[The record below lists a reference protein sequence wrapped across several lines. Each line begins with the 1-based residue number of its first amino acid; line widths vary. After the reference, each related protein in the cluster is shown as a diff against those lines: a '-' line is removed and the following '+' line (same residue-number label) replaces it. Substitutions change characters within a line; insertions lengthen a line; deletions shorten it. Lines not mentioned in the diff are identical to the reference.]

1 MMVAVF
7 KKILLRDLGKL
18 KTEIELYRD
27 EQRIWHAEK
36 QITNSA
42 GTLCVHL
49 IGSFNHFIGAQLGN
63 TGYVRERELEFL
75 PDSVPRAELLKRL
88 DDTIQ
93 VVAQTFDSL
102 PESKL
107 EEEYPQPLFDE
118 KVTTGHLLTH
128 VVSHLNYHLGQVNYH
143 RRLLDN

>member
-1 MMVAVF
+1 MVSVF
-7 KKILLRDLGKL
+7 KKILLRDLNKL
-18 KTEIELYRD
+18 KTEIELYRN
-27 EQRIWHAEK
+27 EQRMWYVEK

-49 IGSFNHFIGAQLGN
+49 IGSLNHFIGAQLGN
-63 TGYVRERELEFL
+63 SGYVRKRELEFL

-88 DDTIQ
+88 DETMQ
-93 VVAQTFDSL
+93 VVTQTFDNL
-102 PESKL
+102 TEAKL
-107 EEEYPQPLFDE
+107 EEEYPQLLFDE
-118 KVTTGHLLTH
+118 KVTTSYLLTH